1 MRFQHR
7 SFNIECSSTDSD
19 AGFIGQAIIWR
30 MPADTEPEGAFR
42 SGDLSPFPTNAQAIG
57 FARFW
62 AEIWCDETDG
72 LGGRQEGF
80 SHDRHLLPI
89 AEPLSRARRCGPP
102 AGTLKTRP

>member
-7 SFNIECSSTDSD
+7 SFNIECSAMDSG

-30 MPADTEPEGAFR
+30 MPPDTEPEGAFR
-42 SGDLSPFPTNAQAIG
+42 SGDLSPFPTKAQAIG

-72 LGGRQEGF
+72 LGGQTG
-80 SHDRHLLPI
+80 
-89 AEPLSRARRCGPP
+89 RRL
-102 AGTLKTRP
+102 T